1 MKQSREQI
9 AFDYLKEAGPA
20 LISYE
25 QGGEGPT
32 KILLAGNGEAFW
44 LNEANGPD
52 TPLITLDEILAE
64 AKHLLLVMFTA
75 EMDSELT
82 APKLFE
88 FEEEMRAA
96 LKKTKLD
103 TKEVRDIKIKFLD
116 VKEEMLK

>member
-9 AFDYLKEAGPA
+9 AFNYLKEAGPA

-25 QGGEGPT
+25 QNGEGPT
-32 KILLAGNGEAFW
+32 KILLTGNGDAFW

-52 TPLITLDEILAE
+52 NPLITLDEILAE
-64 AKHLLLVMFTA
+64 AKHLILVMFTA
-75 EMDSELT
+75 DMDSELT
-82 APKLFE
+82 ALKLFG

-96 LKKTKLD
+96 LKKRKLD
-103 TKEVRDIKIKFLD
+103 TKEVRDIKIRFLD